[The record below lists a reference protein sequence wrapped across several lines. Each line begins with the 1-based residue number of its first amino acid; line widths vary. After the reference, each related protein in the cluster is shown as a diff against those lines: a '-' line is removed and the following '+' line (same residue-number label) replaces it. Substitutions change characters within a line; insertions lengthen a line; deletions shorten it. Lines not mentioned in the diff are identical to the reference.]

1 MNIFDTFRYLYI
13 PVSLYKIW
21 VIISFP
27 PDIWDTS
34 FFFRSLALLSL
45 FFRFFFFVA
54 ILLILL
60 LHFQT
65 TIENEQLGYV
75 GAEIIIDRVK
85 ITGSLQG
92 GILIGGNLLKSLT
105 ITNTDVTGTNSR
117 DFGILL
123 TTYDIKVVKIISTNL
138 QRNWQ
143 GIVISYINSAE
154 LTIKN
159 CTIKSSGYYGVYISP
174 RDIDVI
180 RIISTNLQQNR
191 RGIRISMSSTELTI
205 ENSVING
212 TVYQGVYIY
221 ASSTSTIR
229 IVNSSFTASGDRGL
243 YIYGNTYQTRQTL
256 FLNDSSFS
264 WNTKGAIYYY
274 NRYYYYSYSSAI
286 QLFKSNYFFRNQ
298 GPTVEIR
305 GAACVFLNN
314 TFQENRGISVISFDN
329 WYSYGRKPA
338 LTVQGNLFMA
348 NQCPDN
354 AVINIKRRAYHVI
367 IRNNNF
373 EINSGRCVLLEGAST
388 TGFISISDN
397 LFNENNCADRS
408 VIEVLRLDENAT
420 LANNSFTHNTA
431 ESVILLQVIRD
442 IHSSLQRK
450 QVSFNNNT
458 LSNNIAYTSSR
469 LSIADDSC
477 AFVLSGI
484 HYYKEIDFGFNKFNN
499 SKYRRELCIRFP
511 AFSTRDVVNVTHN
524 WWGTA
529 NGSEVRDRISD
540 FDDDYDFAIANDWPF
555 LISDDDP
562 TLTAV
567 EKHDI
572 KQHGSVLSGRL
583 FESITLKAAHSP
595 YSVTSDLI
603 VLDNITLTIEAGVT
617 VTVSPGMSILVAGAL
632 QAHGTPVNPV
642 VFIVK
647 EPTGSNKDSHLPVRL
662 VDGDFPWEG
671 RAEVFHNKSW
681 KPIFASSNMLI
692 WNTTEVICKQL
703 GYGPP
708 VDAKRVSDTYSHNM
722 NRSRLVEIICH
733 GNETFVHE
741 CSKKHKVF
749 NYSHSNFV
757 VNCQGAPWGNL
768 RFVSSNDVDV
778 SQMQSVLNHVEFS
791 YCGNRHGMAVPAIE
805 AVTNIPKLKS
815 ISIRNCS
822 SGGLRIHSPRT
833 EVHLN
838 NSTFVNTG
846 EAGISIV
853 RSRHSILVESS
864 ESRRNQRG
872 ISFEEAGVENI
883 PQVHYGRMFLCSE
896 EKTVFVKNQT
906 HLYFSIPRLKDTFVS
921 LTCQKVLTVTKG
933 QGIKLTLLYFKGTN
947 RLKIYDS
954 SSTVN
959 LIVDR
964 SSSSLRTFVYKEL
977 FIPRDDILV
986 QLSGDENSEV
996 VILVE
1001 DIDIYGECLR

>member
-1 MNIFDTFRYLYI
+1 M
-13 PVSLYKIW
+13 
-21 VIISFP
+21 
-27 PDIWDTS
+27 
-34 FFFRSLALLSL
+34 
-45 FFRFFFFVA
+45 
-54 ILLILL
+54 LL

-65 TIENEQLGYV
+65 AIENEQLGYI

-92 GILIGGNLLKSLT
+92 GILIGGNVLKSLT

-117 DFGILL
+117 DFGIRL
-123 TTYDIKVVKIISTNL
+123 TVRDIKVVKIISTNL
-138 QRNWQ
+138 QKNWQ
-143 GIVISYINSAE
+143 GIVINYISSAE
-154 LTIKN
+154 LTIEN
-159 CTIKSSGYYGVYISP
+159 CAINDSGSYGVYISP

-180 RIISTNLQQNR
+180 KIISTNLQQNR
-191 RGIRISMSSTELTI
+191 RGIRIYMSSTELTI
-205 ENSVING
+205 ENNVING
-212 TVYQGVYIY
+212 TVYEGVYIY
-221 ASSTSTIR
+221 ASSTSTIQ

-243 YIYGNTYQTRQTL
+243 YIYDYTYQTRPNL
-256 FLNDSSFS
+256 FLNDSTFS
-264 WNTKGAIYYY
+264 WNTKGAVYYY
-274 NRYYYYSYSSAI
+274 NRYYYYYRHSPAI
-286 QLFKSNYFFRNQ
+286 QLFKSNRFFRNQ
-298 GPTVEIR
+298 GPTVDIR
-305 GAACVFLNN
+305 GSVTFVFLNN
-314 TFQENRGISVISFDN
+314 TFQENRGISVISLDN
-329 WYSYGRKPA
+329 WYSYGRIIA
-338 LTVQGNLFMA
+338 LAVQGNLFMA

-354 AVINIKRRAYHVI
+354 ALINIKRSANHVI

-373 EINSGRCVLLEGAST
+373 AINSGRCVLLEGMFTHSL
-388 TGFISISDN
+388 ISISDN
-397 LFNENNCADRS
+397 LFNENNCADKS
-408 VIEVLRLDENAT
+408 VIEVLRLDEKVT
-420 LANNSFTHNTA
+420 FSNNSFTHNTA
-431 ESVILLQVIRD
+431 ESVILLQVIHD

-450 QVSFNNNT
+450 QVFFNNNT

-477 AFVLSGI
+477 AFVLSGV

-529 NGSEVRDRISD
+529 NESEVRDRISD

-562 TLTAV
+562 TLTAI

-595 YSVTSDLI
+595 YSVTSDFI

-617 VTVSPGMSILVAGAL
+617 VTVSPGMSILVAGVLKA
-632 QAHGTPVNPV
+632 QGTPVKPV
-642 VFIVK
+642 VLTVK
-647 EPTGSNKDSHLPVRL
+647 EPAGSNEDSHLPLRL
-662 VDGDFPWEG
+662 VEGDFPWEG
-671 RAEVFHNKSW
+671 RVEVFHNKCW
-681 KPIFASSNMLI
+681 KPIFASSNMFM

-708 VDAKRVSDTYSHNM
+708 VAAKRVSDTFSQNM
-722 NRSRLVEIICH
+722 NRSRLVEFICH

-741 CSKKHKVF
+741 CSTKHKLF
-749 NYSHSNFV
+749 NYSNSNIV

-768 RFVSSNDVDV
+768 RFVSSNDVNV

-822 SGGLRIHSPRT
+822 SGGLRIYSPRT

-864 ESRRNQRG
+864 ELTRNKRG
-872 ISFEEAGVENI
+872 ISFEEANAENI
-883 PQVHYGRMFLCSE
+883 PQVYYGRMFLCSE
-896 EKTVFVKNQT
+896 EKTVLVKNQT
-906 HLYFSIPRLKDTFVS
+906 HLYFGIPRLKDTSAS
-921 LTCQKVLTVTKG
+921 LTCQRVLAVTKG
-933 QGIKLTLLYFKGTN
+933 HGIKLTLLYFKGTN

-954 SSTVN
+954 ANTVN

-964 SSSSLRTFVYKEL
+964 SYSGLTAFVHKEIY
-977 FIPRDDILV
+977 IPRDAILV
-986 QLSGDENSEV
+986 QWSGNSDSEV

-1001 DIDIYGECLR
+1001 DMNINGEYLK